1 MAIIIVNYC
10 YCNVFWYT
18 NNSISTN
25 ECCTRMG
32 LYGIIWDYMGLYGI
46 IWLYPL
52 VNCYIT
58 MEITMFHR

>member
-1 MAIIIVNYC
+1 MNVVHEWDYMGLYGIIWDYMRIIWDY
-10 YCNVFWYT
+10 
-18 NNSISTN
+18 
-25 ECCTRMG
+25 MG

-58 MEITMFHR
+58 MENHCVS